1 MKLVRLR
8 DDQWD
13 LIVLSLNHIVA
24 RCSEAESET
33 PERIHRLTRRIT
45 QRRCREA
52 IVDIKHYVPEAG
64 KE

>member
-13 LIVLSLNHIVA
+13 LVVLSLEHIGA
-24 RCSEAESET
+24 RIDEAKTEDI
-33 PERIHRLTRRIT
+33 ERIHRLTRKFT
-45 QRRCREA
+45 KRRVQEA
-52 IVDIKHYVPEAG
+52 VKDIKRYVPEAG